1 MGIDRVKQL
10 FEVRDPKTPAI
21 ITPFDG
27 KVSFYETN
35 KVRYVKVIS
44 EYQKKTYLLKAG
56 YKVDVKKGE
65 EIKK

>member
-1 MGIDRVKQL
+1 L

-27 KVSFYETN
+27 KVSFYEAN
-35 KVRYVKVIS
+35 KVRYVKVVS

-56 YKVDVKKGE
+56 YKVTVKKGE
-65 EIKK
+65 EVKK